1 MANIAYYLPPYAA
14 EELTE
19 SISCMRPVV
28 ELDGNSL
35 TLEAFQEVAQGR
47 ASLSVARAAL
57 AAMRV
62 SRRCVEQAIEQHRV
76 LYGVT
81 TGFGKLA
88 TVTIPPEDIDRLQ
101 YNLLVSHAT
110 GTGDP
115 LPETTVRGVMVLKA
129 NSLAKGLSG
138 CRPQV
143 VEALVEL
150 VNRGVTPVMP
160 EKGSVGASGDLAPL
174 AHMALVLIGEG
185 EAVYDNVRMSGKEA
199 LARAGIEPLCLAAKE
214 GLALINGTQ
223 VMTAILALALLEFEL
238 LLKVAD
244 IAAAISVEAMLGTAT
259 AFDPRIH
266 RARGLAGQM
275 ASAHNVWR
283 LLHNSPIVASH
294 RQCHKVQDQYSL
306 RCVPQVHGAA
316 REAAQFVRQI
326 VSAEINAATDNPLVF
341 AQDETVLSGGN
352 FHGQPI
358 ALAADTLAIAAAQI
372 ANMAER
378 RTHDLLDPAAS
389 GLPAFLTPQPGLNSG
404 LMIAQVTSASLVS
417 ENKVL
422 AHPAS
427 VDSIPT
433 SANQENFVSM
443 GTWAARKAAEV
454 VENCRHVLAIEL
466 LCGCQ
471 AIDLRRPLRPGPGTG
486 AVHSLVREHV
496 PFLAKDRPLCGDIET
511 IKALITDGS
520 VVKAAE
526 QVVGAL

>member
-1 MANIAYYLPPYAA
+1 
-14 EELTE
+14 
-19 SISCMRPVV
+19 MRPVV

-35 TLEAFQEVAQGR
+35 ELEALWEVAQGR
-47 ASLSVARAAL
+47 ASLAIAPAAVS
-57 AAMRV
+57 AMEA
-62 SRRCVEQAIEQHRV
+62 SRRCVDQAIAEHRV

-88 TVTIPPEDIDRLQ
+88 TITVSPSDIEQLQ

-115 LPETTVRGVMVLKA
+115 LPQPAVRAVMAVKA

-138 CRPQV
+138 CRPEV
-143 VEALVEL
+143 AHTLVEM
-150 VNRGVTPVMP
+150 VNRDVLPVIP

-174 AHMALVLIGEG
+174 AHMALVLIGLG
-185 EAVYDNVRMSGKEA
+185 EAFCGGVRTSGREA
-199 LARAGIEPLCLAAKE
+199 LAKAGLTPLHLAAKE

-223 VMTAILALALLEFEL
+223 VMTAILALALVEFEQ

-244 IAAAISVEAMLGTAT
+244 IAAAVSLEAMLGTAT
-259 AFDPRIH
+259 AFDRRIH
-266 RARGLAGQM
+266 RARGLAGQL
-275 ASAHNVWR
+275 ASAENVWR
-283 LLHNSPIVASH
+283 LLQDSPIVASH

-316 REAAQFVRQI
+316 REGARFVRQL
-326 VSAEINAATDNPLVF
+326 VSAELNAATDNPLVF
-341 AQDETVLSGGN
+341 AQDDVVLSGGN

-372 ANMAER
+372 AGIAER

-389 GLPAFLTPQPGLNSG
+389 GLPAFLTPEPGLNSG
-404 LMIAQVTSASLVS
+404 LMIAQVTAASLVS

-454 VENCRHVLAIEL
+454 VANCRHVLAIEL

-471 AIDLRRPLRPGPGTG
+471 ALDLRQPLRPGPGTG
-486 AVHSLVREHV
+486 AVHALIRQHV
-496 PFLAKDRPLCGDIET
+496 PFLDRDRTLQGDIET
-511 IKALITDGS
+511 IKKLISEGS
-520 VVKAAE
+520 VAAAAE
-526 QVVGAL
+526 AVVGAL

>member
-1 MANIAYYLPPYAA
+1 M
-14 EELTE
+14 T
-19 SISCMRPVV
+19 PVV
-28 ELDGNSL
+28 ELDGGSL
-35 TLEAFQEVAQGR
+35 TLEALWEVAHGR
-47 ASLSVARAAL
+47 GSLAL
-57 AAMRV
+57 APSAIARMDS
-62 SRRCVEQAIEQHRV
+62 SRRCIEAAIARHSV

-81 TGFGKLA
+81 TGFGKLS
-88 TVTIPPEDIDRLQ
+88 TVTIPVDEIERLQ
-101 YNLLVSHAT
+101 YNLLLSHAT

-115 LPETTVRGVMVLKA
+115 LPAATVRAILALKA
-129 NSLAKGLSG
+129 NALAKGLSG
-138 CRPQV
+138 CRREVAQTLIDM
-143 VEALVEL
+143 A
-150 VNRGVTPVMP
+150 NRGVLPVIP

-185 EAVYDNVRMSGKEA
+185 EAFYEGRRLPGGAAMAE
-199 LARAGIEPLCLAAKE
+199 AGIAPLRLAAKE

-223 VMTAILALALLEFEL
+223 VMTAILALATVEFEQ

-259 AFDPRIH
+259 AFDERIH

-275 ASAHNVWR
+275 TSAGNIRR
-283 LLHNSPIVASH
+283 LLQGSPIVASH

-316 REAAQFVRQI
+316 REAAGFVRDI
-326 VSAEINAATDNPLVF
+326 VSTELNAATDNPLVF
-341 AQDETVLSGGN
+341 AEDEAVLSGGN

-358 ALAADTLAIAAAQI
+358 ALAADTLAIAAAQL
-372 ANMAER
+372 ANIAER

-389 GLPAFLTPQPGLNSG
+389 GLPAFLAAQPGLNSG
-404 LMIAQVTSASLVS
+404 LMIAQVTAASLVS

-454 VENCRHVLAIEL
+454 VGNCRHVLAIEL

-471 AIDLRRPLRPGPGTG
+471 ALDLRQPLQPGPGTG
-486 AVHSLVREHV
+486 AVHAVLRQHV
-496 PFLAKDRPLCGDIET
+496 PTLREDRLLHRDIET
-511 IKALITDGS
+511 VKALIADGS
-520 VVKAAE
+520 LVAAAE
-526 QVVGAL
+526 AAVGPL